1 MGMVIAV
8 LTVLVVCVAL
18 IVTKIVPVLAGV
30 VLMVIGLIA
39 VVAMAERRDRTRQR
53 GIHDAS
59 QRLDANRASI
69 PASLELAPGDQL
81 DTYADVRVAATLS
94 DRTGSRPPSD

>member
-18 IVTKIVPVLAGV
+18 IVAKIVPVLAGV

-59 QRLDANRASI
+59 QRLDAEAFNDSGQPRVGARG
-69 PASLELAPGDQL
+69 PARHL
-81 DTYADVRVAATLS
+81 R
-94 DRTGSRPPSD
+94 